1 MKRNFSLMLM
11 LTTLTSVGSYFA
23 APARSAEPKPVP
35 SPSAAAQPVSESQR
49 MSKAKQCF
57 MELNLSPRQK
67 IRLMALRTKTNLTA
81 SQRLD
86 EAVGVLDDQQSQKF
100 RQCSAT

>member
-1 MKRNFSLMLM
+1 MLM

-23 APARSAEPKPVP
+23 TPARSAEPKAVP
-35 SPSAAAQPVSESQR
+35 SPTASAQPAVEGQR
-49 MSKAKQCF
+49 MSKAEKCF
-57 MELNLSPRQK
+57 RQLDLTPRQK

-86 EAVGVLDDQQSQKF
+86 EAVGVLDTQQSQQF